1 MKNMTMKKIATR
13 VSILLLSGAAA
24 LGTADNVGA
33 FSTGAGASFGGGLC
47 TFSEQ
52 LQTSVSVRREYLVKL
67 DQALGGTYTAQNDTV
82 DGMYGNIVLATYG
95 EDDADSGS
103 IFNFSGGNATSL
115 IEMDSFSK
123 DCLSCHDGAAA
134 SMIEVDLRDRPN
146 DRSSWV
152 TSAKNDHPIGMTY
165 NNYVAANRGYKPVSG
180 NKMVFVNGKVGCL
193 SCHDPL
199 NAERGH
205 LVMSDI
211 GSALCKPCHDK

>member
-1 MKNMTMKKIATR
+1 MKSITKKIASR
-13 VSILLLSGAAA
+13 VSIFLLAGAAA
-24 LGTADNVGA
+24 LGAADNVGA
-33 FSTGAGASFGGGLC
+33 FSTGDGASFGGGLC

-82 DGMYGNIVLATYG
+82 DGMYGNIVLAAYD
-95 EDDADSGS
+95 EDDAATVS
-103 IFNFSGGNATSL
+103 IFNTSGRNSASL
-115 IEMDSFSK
+115 IDMDSFSK

-146 DRSSWV
+146 DRHSWV
-152 TSAKNDHPIGMTY
+152 ATGKSDHPIGMTY

-205 LVMSDI
+205 LVMSDV
-211 GSALCKPCHDK
+211 GSALCKTCHDK